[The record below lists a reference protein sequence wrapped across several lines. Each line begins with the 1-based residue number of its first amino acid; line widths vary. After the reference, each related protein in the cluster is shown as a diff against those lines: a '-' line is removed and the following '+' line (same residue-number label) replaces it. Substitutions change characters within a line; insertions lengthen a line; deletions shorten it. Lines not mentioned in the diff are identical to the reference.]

1 MKLTARFAAL
11 ALTAAALVTTSA
23 PAHAVGESTASTT
36 TAYVGDTCVDHPV
49 NYSVS
54 LPADAKSWWMQIKAI
69 YPDGVTEGVG
79 KYVGT
84 TTGSPMT
91 GTTTIQICG
100 RVEPHGTWTLQPV
113 LKTWTDAAGKT
124 YYDAVNGTPSTF
136 AVVGRAS
143 TSLSLKARTKG
154 HKVTAKSRLVA
165 KADGN
170 VTPVT
175 GQQVAFQKKVG
186 KKWKTITTVTT
197 SSTGVAKAKFTV
209 RKKTLV
215 RSKFAGAGEVIVGGT
230 GQAIP
235 AATSKKVRVG

>member
-1 MKLTARFAAL
+1 MKLTARLAAL
-11 ALTAAALVTTSA
+11 ALTAAALVTTGA
-23 PAHAVGESTASTT
+23 PAHAVGESTATTT
-36 TAYVGDTCVDHPV
+36 TAYVGDTCIDHPV

-54 LPADAKSWWMQIKAI
+54 LPADAQRWWMQIKAI

-79 KYVGT
+79 TYVGT
-84 TTGSPMT
+84 TAGSPMT

-113 LKTWTDAAGKT
+113 LKTWTDASGKT
-124 YYDAVNGTPSTF
+124 YYDAQNGTPSTF
-136 AVVGRAS
+136 QVVGRAS
-143 TSLSLKARTKG
+143 TSLSLKAKSKG
-154 HKVTAKSRLVA
+154 AKVTAKSRLVA
-165 KADGN
+165 KSGDS

-186 KKWKTITTVTT
+186 KKWKTFKKVTT
-197 SSTGVAKAKFTV
+197 SSTGVAKAKFKV
-209 RKKTLV
+209 RKKTLI
-215 RSKFAGAGEVIVGGT
+215 RSKFAGAGAVIIGGS